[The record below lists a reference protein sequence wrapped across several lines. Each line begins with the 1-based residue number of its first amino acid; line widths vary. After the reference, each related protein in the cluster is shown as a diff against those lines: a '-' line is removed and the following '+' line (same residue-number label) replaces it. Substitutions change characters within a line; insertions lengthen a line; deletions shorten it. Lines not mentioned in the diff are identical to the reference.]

1 MKDQRAEISLDDTI
15 GEVVQQGDPGAI
27 VTGWAISVSVK
38 HQNMPKGDGYVYLH
52 SEALPHHSQIGL
64 LQTALD
70 DKRNTIL
77 VNTLLEA
84 GRG

>member
-1 MKDQRAEISLDDTI
+1 MRDQTAELSLDDAI
-15 GEVVQQGDPGAI
+15 GDVVQQGDPGAI
-27 VTGWAISVSVK
+27 VTGWVMSVSVK
-38 HQNMPKGDGYVYLH
+38 HQNMPQGDGYIYFH

-70 DKRNTIL
+70 DKSNTIL

>member
-1 MKDQRAEISLDDTI
+1 MKDQKAELSLDDAI
-15 GEVVQQGDPGAI
+15 GDVVQQGDPGAI
-27 VTGWAISVSVK
+27 VTGWVINVSVK
-38 HQNMPKGDGYVYLH
+38 HQNMPKGDGYIYLH

-64 LQTALD
+64 LHTALE
-70 DKRNTIL
+70 DKSHTIL

>member
-1 MKDQRAEISLDDTI
+1 MKDQKAEISLDDTI

-27 VTGWAISVSVK
+27 VTGWVISVSVK
-38 HQNMPKGDGYVYLH
+38 HQNRPQGDGYIYLH

-70 DKRNTIL
+70 DKSNTLL

>member
-1 MKDQRAEISLDDTI
+1 MKDQKAEISLDDTI

-27 VTGWAISVSVK
+27 VTGWVISVSVK
-38 HQNMPKGDGYVYLH
+38 HQNMPKGDGYIYLH

-70 DKRNTIL
+70 DKSNTIL
-77 VNTLLEA
+77 VYTLLEA

>member
-1 MKDQRAEISLDDTI
+1 MKDQKAQLSLDDAI
-15 GEVVQQGDPGAI
+15 GDVVQQGDPGAI
-27 VTGWAISVSVK
+27 VTGWVISVSVK
-38 HQNMPKGDGYVYLH
+38 HQNMPQGDGYIYLH
-52 SEALPHHSQIGL
+52 SEGLPHHSQIGL

-70 DKRNTIL
+70 DKSNTIL